1 MPGEAKDGLSR
12 VKHGQGG
19 RERVVLVSQLPARH
33 GILGQARPWLKCR
46 GRAPRPDGQ
55 RRTG

>member
-1 MPGEAKDGLSR
+1 MPGEAKDVLSR
-12 VKHGQGG
+12 VKHGPGG
-19 RERVVLVSQLPARH
+19 RECGVLAGQLAARQ
-33 GILGQARPWLKCR
+33 GILGQAWPWLKCR